1 MLLRPKKEAW
11 GPLGAFFRGFNNVFG
26 KATDGYVGVCH
37 HLIRKWVIAFL
48 LLGLLTVA
56 AGYYGK
62 RLPKSFLPD
71 EDQGYLYAGL
81 QLPDASSLQR
91 SSEACPGSGKD
102 HHGNPGR
109 AVRELGHGLQHV
121 ERRQRYL

>member
-1 MLLRPKKEAW
+1 M
-11 GPLGAFFRGFNNVFG
+11 
-26 KATDGYVGVCH
+26 
-37 HLIRKWVIAFL
+37 IRKAGFAFL
-48 LLGLLTVA
+48 LLGVVTVA
-56 AGYYGK
+56 AGFYGK

-91 SSEACPGSGKD
+91 SSEAAREVGKD
-102 HHGNPGR
+102 HHGDPRR
-109 AVRELGHGLQHV
+109 AVRQLGHGLQHV